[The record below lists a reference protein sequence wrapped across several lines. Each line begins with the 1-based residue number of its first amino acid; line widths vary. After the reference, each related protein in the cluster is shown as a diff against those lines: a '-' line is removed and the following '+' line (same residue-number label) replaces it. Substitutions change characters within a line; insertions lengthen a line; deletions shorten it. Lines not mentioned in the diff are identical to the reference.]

1 MSKITPV
8 ILSGG
13 AGTRLWPVSH
23 SGRPKQLLPLLGTDR
38 TLLQETA
45 LRTADPARFEPPI
58 VVTSE
63 RHGNE
68 VEAQLA
74 AVGVRPSQIILEPA
88 MRNTAAAVTLAALRA
103 DPRAILLVMPS
114 DHAIRDVGGFLS
126 QVSDAIPL
134 ARQMLLVTFGI
145 TPVRP
150 ETGYGYIKVGEAL
163 NDIHFRVERFVEK
176 PDLATAAHYVA
187 GGDHLWNAGIFMFE
201 AAAFLQA
208 VRTHAPNVLQT
219 ICSSLEGVEHHQTH
233 VRPDPVAFGSAPALS
248 VDHAIMER
256 SDSVAVVPVDIGW
269 SDVGSWD
276 ALYELGAKDEN
287 GNVIA
292 GHALSLDTR
301 ACLLRTEGPTLVAVE
316 VEDLIVVATE
326 RAVLVIPRGRTQR
339 VKEAL
344 EQISASP

>member
-13 AGTRLWPVSH
+13 AGTRLWPISH
-23 SGRPKQLLPLLGTDR
+23 SERPKQLLPLLGTER

-58 VVTSE
+58 VVTSD
-63 RHGNE
+63 RHAHE
-68 VEAQLA
+68 VEAQLTR
-74 AVGVRPSQIILEPA
+74 VGVRPSQIILEPA
-88 MRNTAAAVTLAALRA
+88 GRNTAAAVTLAALRA
-103 DPRAILLVMPS
+103 DPGAILLVMPS
-114 DHAIRDVGGFLS
+114 DHAIRDVGSFLGH
-126 QVSDAIPL
+126 VSNATPL
-134 ARQMLLVTFGI
+134 ARQMMLVTFGI

-163 NDIHFRVERFVEK
+163 NDGHFRADRFVEK
-176 PDLATAAHYVA
+176 PDLATAAHYIA
-187 GGDHLWNAGIFMFE
+187 EGNFLWNAGIFMFE

-208 VRTHAPNVLQT
+208 VRIHAPNVLK
-219 ICSSLEGVEHHQTH
+219 IIYSSLESVQHQERH
-233 VRPDPVAFGSAPALS
+233 VRPDPVSFGSAPALS

-256 SDSVAVVPVDIGW
+256 SDNVAVVPVEIGW

-276 ALYELGAKDEN
+276 ALYELGAKDES
-287 GNVIA
+287 GNLIA
-292 GHALSLDTR
+292 GHAFSLDAR
-301 ACLLRTEGPTLVAVE
+301 ACLLRTDGPTLVAVE
-316 VEDLIVVATE
+316 VENLVVVATE

-344 EQISASP
+344 EQISASS